1 MRKERTK
8 GKRSSVPRSKEAA
21 GGKPESEFAVPYSAN
36 YVEEVS
42 HTQSG
47 SHGSELVRYPANPSF
62 QRALNACYWEK
73 CSVHVARIFSGPT

>member
-1 MRKERTK
+1 M
-8 GKRSSVPRSKEAA
+8 PRSKEAA
-21 GGKPESEFAVPYSAN
+21 GGKPGSEFAVSYSAS